1 MNAPQHLVMLVEDD
15 ARIADMLLNYLA
27 ASGFDTCHHADG
39 LAALHHLAHAAGAAP
54 GARQARQ
61 SPAPAP
67 SAANAQS
74 ANLATSPA
82 PHMPTRMPD
91 LLLLDLMLPGMDG
104 MALCRAVRHF
114 SALPIVM
121 VTARVD
127 EIDRLLG
134 LDTGA
139 DDYICKPFSPRE
151 VVARVRAHLRRATG
165 QMVSAPVGTA
175 RVATATATSAH
186 PQMPTAHQP
195 TIAGTV
201 APQTTQGWAL
211 SAAHQQ
217 VFWQGKALPL
227 TPVEFRLV
235 QLLASRPGQV
245 FGRAR
250 LLDQL
255 HEDQRDVSDR
265 AVDSHIK
272 NIRRKLAAAGADGLH
287 ITSVYGVGYRFEYD
301 G

>member
-1 MNAPQHLVMLVEDD
+1 MTALQPLVMLVEDD
-15 ARIADMLLNYLA
+15 ARIADMLLNYLS
-27 ASGFDTCHHADG
+27 ASGFDTCHWADG
-39 LAALHHLAHAAGAAP
+39 MAALHHLTAAAAP
-54 GARQARQ
+54 TT
-61 SPAPAP
+61 PANHP
-67 SAANAQS
+67 
-74 ANLATSPA
+74 
-82 PHMPTRMPD
+82 RMPD

-104 MALCRAVRHF
+104 MSLCSEVRRF
-114 SALPIVM
+114 SALPIIM

-165 QMVSAPVGTA
+165 QLVTEPVD
-175 RVATATATSAH
+175 ATSVAR
-186 PQMPTAHQP
+186 PQGSLATGPAQPANTA
-195 TIAGTV
+195 V
-201 APQTTQGWAL
+201 ARPATTAQAWAI
-211 SAAHQQ
+211 SATHQQ

-227 TPVEFRLV
+227 TPVEYRLL

-272 NIRRKLAAAGADGLH
+272 NIRRKLAAAGAHGLH
-287 ITSVYGVGYRFEYD
+287 ITSVYGVGYRFEHD
-301 G
+301 T

>member
-1 MNAPQHLVMLVEDD
+1 MSAAQPLVMLVEDD
-15 ARIADMLLNYLA
+15 ARIADMLLNYLS
-27 ASGFDTCHHADG
+27 ASGFDTCHLANG
-39 LAALHHLAHAAGAAP
+39 LAALHHLMRAAGAT
-54 GARQARQ
+54 
-61 SPAPAP
+61 PA
-67 SAANAQS
+67 
-74 ANLATSPA
+74 
-82 PHMPTRMPD
+82 TRMPD

-104 MALCRAVRHF
+104 MAVCREVRRF

-151 VVARVRAHLRRATG
+151 VVARVRAHLRRANG
-165 QMVSAPVGTA
+165 QLLGAPIGTA
-175 RVATATATSAH
+175 HVTGATGTPQHTSGVHPFTPQPPAVAGAATVPPA
-186 PQMPTAHQP
+186 
-195 TIAGTV
+195 
-201 APQTTQGWAL
+201 QGWWV

-217 VFWQGKALPL
+217 VFWQGKPLPL
-227 TPVEFRLV
+227 TPVEFRLL

-272 NIRRKLAAAGADGLH
+272 NIRRKLAGGGAEGLH
-287 ITSVYGVGYRFEYD
+287 ITSVYGVGYRFEHAD
-301 G
+301 

>member
-1 MNAPQHLVMLVEDD
+1 MTALQPLVMLVEDD
-15 ARIADMLLNYLA
+15 ARIADMLLNYLS
-27 ASGFDTCHHADG
+27 ASGFDTCHWADG
-39 LAALHHLAHAAGAAP
+39 MAALHHLTAAAAP
-54 GARQARQ
+54 PTR
-61 SPAPAP
+61 
-67 SAANAQS
+67 ANH
-74 ANLATSPA
+74 P
-82 PHMPTRMPD
+82 RMPD
-91 LLLLDLMLPGMDG
+91 LLLLDLMLPGLDG
-104 MALCRAVRHF
+104 MSLCSEVRRF
-114 SALPIVM
+114 SALPIIM

-151 VVARVRAHLRRATG
+151 VVARVRAHLRRAAG
-165 QMVSAPVGTA
+165 QLVAPP
-175 RVATATATSAH
+175 VAPTSAH
-186 PQMPTAHQP
+186 PQGSLAMAPAQPATSALTPSAPTEQA
-195 TIAGTV
+195 
-201 APQTTQGWAL
+201 WAV

-217 VFWQGKALPL
+217 VFWQGIALPL
-227 TPVEFRLV
+227 TPVEFRLL

-272 NIRRKLAAAGADGLH
+272 NIRRKLAAAQAHGLH
-287 ITSVYGVGYRFEYD
+287 ITSVYGVGYRFEHD
-301 G
+301 T

>member
-1 MNAPQHLVMLVEDD
+1 MLVEDD
-15 ARIADMLLNYLA
+15 ARIADMLLNYLR
-27 ASGFDTCHHADG
+27 ASGFDTFHLADG
-39 LAALHHLAHAAGAAP
+39 QAALHHLMHAAAGTGPAA
-54 GARQARQ
+54 
-61 SPAPAP
+61 
-67 SAANAQS
+67 
-74 ANLATSPA
+74 
-82 PHMPTRMPD
+82 RMPD

-104 MALCRAVRHF
+104 MAVCREVRRF

-151 VVARVRAHLRRATG
+151 VVARVRAHLRRASG
-165 QMVSAPVGTA
+165 QLVGAPVGMAPLTGA
-175 RVATATATSAH
+175 SGTPQQH
-186 PQMPTAHQP
+186 PNVPTHTGQPPTGLPPTA
-195 TIAGTV
+195 AGTTST
-201 APQTTQGWAL
+201 PPTQGWQV

-217 VFWQGKALPL
+217 VFWQGKPLPL
-227 TPVEFRLV
+227 TPVEFRLL

-272 NIRRKLAAAGADGLH
+272 NIRRKLAGAGADALH
-287 ITSVYGVGYRFEYD
+287 ITSVYGVGYRFEHAD
-301 G
+301 